1 LNGNRGSQ
9 RGVWL
14 AIILLASLCVAV
26 TAGVVFGA
34 LGAQPPAALGVGGA
48 AFMGAVSLGLA
59 AHRFLT
65 E

>member
-1 LNGNRGSQ
+1 MERNHPSQ

-14 AIILLASLCVAV
+14 AIILLASLPVA
-26 TAGVVFGA
+26 AAAGA
-34 LGAQPPAALGVGGA
+34 LFYIAEAAPQAVMGASGA
-48 AFMGAVSLGLA
+48 TYMGAVTLGLA